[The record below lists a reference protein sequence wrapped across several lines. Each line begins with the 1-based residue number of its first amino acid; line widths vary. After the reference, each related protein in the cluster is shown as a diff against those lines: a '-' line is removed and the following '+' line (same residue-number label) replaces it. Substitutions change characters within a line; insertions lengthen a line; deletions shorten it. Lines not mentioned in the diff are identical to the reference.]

1 MTDKIEDIDLHGN
14 TGDALYQILSL
25 RQKPYHYREM
35 RKDLIEMGYYRSK
48 GREIPKSYTT
58 IFRAMRLDERFVSV
72 GNGYYKLKD
81 SNFGQYSPSKLDANY
96 KDINEN
102 ELNSHECK
110 EKNNFEIENS
120 TELSELNM
128 CFNNDIMVE
137 ETMNAKVIHQ
147 EKVLPEEVVTLLHRY
162 YDDEE
167 LECAMQ
173 RAEKEYYEKFIP
185 QFISDEMNKVMERNK
200 V

>member
-1 MTDKIEDIDLHGN
+1 MKNKIKVSFPHRN
-14 TGDALYQILSL
+14 TGDALYQILSHRKKPTHYKEMAEILVELGHYKL
-25 RQKPYHYREM
+25 RGKEA
-35 RKDLIEMGYYRSK
+35 
-48 GREIPKSYTT
+48 PKSYTT
-58 IFRAMRLDERFVSV
+58 IFRVMRLDERFVSV
-72 GNGYYKLKD
+72 GKGYYTLKD
-81 SNFGQYSPSKLDANY
+81 FNFGLCSPSKLDANY
-96 KDINEN
+96 KDTNEN
-102 ELNSHECK
+102 KLNSHEHK

-147 EKVLPEEVVTLLHRY
+147 DNVLPEEVVTLLHRY

-173 RAEKEYYEKFIP
+173 RAEKEYYKKFIP